1 MTLTARI
8 IRIRSDRLR
17 VALLAVV
24 FVPEMARFACWLVW
38 NAPQRFFLTDPW
50 VFSWSMWRMA
60 AAGEFVDSEVQP

>member
-17 VALLAVV
+17 VALLAAM
-24 FVPEMARFACWLVW
+24 FVPDMARFAWGLAW
-38 NAPQRFFLTDPW
+38 NAPHRFFLSDPW

-60 AAGEFVDSEVQP
+60 AAGAFVGME